1 MSLFSSI
8 NATEISISI
17 MVHVDFSRACPRK
30 ISTRGRAAD
39 RLINKFN
46 TRELNKKLENRLPC
60 DITAEKMK
68 TYIQYPALK
77 LDFIES

>member
-1 MSLFSSI
+1 
-8 NATEISISI
+8 
-17 MVHVDFSRACPRK
+17 MVHVDFSRARARAPAKNFNARPC
-30 ISTRGRAAD
+30 GRD